1 MMWDHEGDGKIG
13 PSLELLEIFADQ
25 PEGQGGISPMNRD
38 ERLGQERR
46 DNQPGARLA
55 RLKCAR
61 KERFDS
67 AYFQFDVEKCLLSV
81 SFEHF
86 RKRGQ
91 GQQLIP
97 GRTSNF
103 HTPQVWRMPGGIMAD
118 DGFAVGRAADIEL
131 KPVATMLQ
139 CEVKRREGVLRDTAD
154 RTCASMTEQKRMV
167 HPAILRAGYWCGRIC
182 GDYGTFVGHG
192 N

>member
-1 MMWDHEGDGKIG
+1 
-13 PSLELLEIFADQ
+13 
-25 PEGQGGISPMNRD
+25 
-38 ERLGQERR
+38 
-46 DNQPGARLA
+46 
-55 RLKCAR
+55 
-61 KERFDS
+61 
-67 AYFQFDVEKCLLSV
+67 
-81 SFEHF
+81 
-86 RKRGQ
+86 
-91 GQQLIP
+91 
-97 GRTSNF
+97 
-103 HTPQVWRMPGGIMAD
+103 MAD